1 MEIDLNPSV
10 FRGSNGLLR
19 AGTRAF
25 KAAETVFTAV
35 HDLDAGELGLRIGTP
50 FAAEGTS
57 LQKHGGPYAGAIV
70 DGKLLNIK
78 NNSFWFHINHFSSF
92 KTILP
97 RQRKTCHSS
106 AVKHCPAWFPDFIPG
121 CYSRTF
127 SVPAC
132 SHHSI

>member
-25 KAAETVFTAV
+25 KAVETVFTAV

-57 LQKHGGPYAGAIV
+57 L
-70 DGKLLNIK
+70 
-78 NNSFWFHINHFSSF
+78 
-92 KTILP
+92 
-97 RQRKTCHSS
+97 
-106 AVKHCPAWFPDFIPG
+106 
-121 CYSRTF
+121 
-127 SVPAC
+127 
-132 SHHSI
+132 